1 MTAPPSPAAHRAP
14 LAHLRAATLLAAA
27 SAVIALAVVALGGGG
42 LRWTAVHLFTLG
54 SATILVATLSHHF
67 AATLLH
73 AAEDRFAGRRLTLL
87 TLGVTVLLSS
97 QLRIRPLVVLGA
109 TLSAA
114 GVLWVWWDV
123 RGMRRRAL
131 TPGRFAFVVR
141 AYQRGAGA
149 FVHGALLG
157 TLMGTGVFS
166 GRWYTTARLAH
177 IHVQVLGW
185 VGISLLAT
193 IVFFGPTVLRRRM
206 TQGADARAAR
216 GIRVGATG
224 VTVGVLALLA
234 SALPGSA
241 GTALRLMA
249 AGSFAAY
256 AWGVGEV
263 CLPLLRTPGRR
274 AQASGLQLLAA
285 ATWFVALA
293 WADVIVVATGSW
305 QWLDVIGVAFGVGV
319 LLQALLGASG
329 GLVPMM
335 FGRDAEARDHM
346 RSSMERG
353 AIVRVAVVN
362 SAALA
367 AAAGA
372 AGLATGTVAWL
383 LVTTALA
390 VQVALAVHGRTRR

>member
-1 MTAPPSPAAHRAP
+1 VTAPSSPAARRAP

-27 SAVIALAVVALGGGG
+27 SAVTALAVTALGGSG
-42 LRWTAVHLFTLG
+42 LRWTAVHLLTLG
-54 SATILVATLSHHF
+54 TATVLVATLSHHF

-73 AAEDRFAGRRLTLL
+73 AAEDRHAGGRLALL
-87 TLGVTVLLSS
+87 ALGVAALLSS

-109 TLSAA
+109 TLATA
-114 GVLWVWWDV
+114 GVLWVWWDLRV
-123 RGMRRRAL
+123 MRRRAL

-141 AYQRGAGA
+141 AYQRAAGA

-157 TLMGTGVFS
+157 TLMATGVFS

-216 GIRVGATG
+216 AIRIGATA
-224 VTVGVLALLA
+224 VTIGVLALLA
-234 SALPGSA
+234 SALPGST
-241 GTALRLMA
+241 GTALRLVA

-285 ATWFVALA
+285 AIWFVALA

-305 QWLDVIGVAFGVGV
+305 QWLDVIGAAFGVGV

-335 FGRDAEARDHM
+335 FGRDAEARDRM
-346 RSSMERG
+346 RTSMERG

-362 SAALA
+362 GAALA
-367 AAAGA
+367 AAASA
-372 AGLATGTVAWL
+372 AGLPAATTAWL
-383 LVTTALA
+383 LASAALA
-390 VQVALAVHGRTRR
+390 CHVTLAVHGARRR